1 MHVAKEFEGEEEVF
15 VHDANTLSTL
25 IAEDEA
31 EAKAAAKK
39 KKYRYFN
46 VISVTPVQ
54 I

>member
-1 MHVAKEFEGEEEVF
+1 MHVAKEFEGEEDVF

-25 IAEDEA
+25 IAEA

-46 VISVTPVQ
+46 LISLTPVQ